1 MILELYD
8 SNYFNRREPV
18 VKNSFLRRSAR
29 ISKSK
34 SKKNDEHV
42 HHVDPVEGIFKKK
55 YFLKILEL
63 TEIFNFRIIDFST
76 SLSIACH

>member
-42 HHVDPVEGIFKKK
+42 HHADPIQDVDPVEGMF
-55 YFLKILEL
+55 Y
-63 TEIFNFRIIDFST
+63 
-76 SLSIACH
+76 